1 MALTFSSSQ
10 GLPGSAGPLG
20 YPGPRGVKVGNT
32 SSLQVGVSCQHW
44 LRGTSS
50 IGNVCM
56 YDERNR
62 SARQGVVGAEIGS
75 EWQYM
80 CVLLG
85 S

>member
-1 MALTFSSSQ
+1 MALTLSSSQ
-10 GLPGSAGPLG
+10 GPPGSAGPLG

-32 SSLQVGVSCQHW
+32 WGLQVGVNRQHW

-50 IGNVCM
+50 VRNVCM
-56 YDERNR
+56 NDERNQ
-62 SARQGVVGAEIGS
+62 SARQGVVGAGIGS